1 MRIDI
6 VSIFPAYLE
15 PLRLSL
21 VGKAVDAGLVDLRIH
36 DLRSFTHDRHN
47 TVDDTPYGGG
57 PGMVM
62 SPEPWGEALDGIAA
76 SDPGRRPTLV
86 IPTPSGIP
94 FGQPLAQE
102 WSASPWLVFA
112 CGRYEGI
119 DARVAAYY
127 AAHAD
132 WDGVREVS
140 VGDYVLAGGEA
151 AVLVM
156 VEAAVRLVPGV
167 LGNADSVVDDSFAA
181 GPMAGLLEGPV
192 YTKPPAWR
200 DLDVPSVLLSG
211 HHGRI
216 ADWRLE
222 QARERTRANRPDLPD
237 LPDLPA

>member
-1 MRIDI
+1 MRVDI

-21 VGKAVDAGLVDLRIH
+21 VGKAADSGLLDLRVH
-36 DLRSFTHDRHN
+36 DLREFTHDRHN

-62 SPEPWGEALDGIAA
+62 SPQPWGDALDVVR
-76 SDPGRRPTLV
+76 STEPERRPALI
-86 IPTPSGIP
+86 IPTPSGLP
-94 FGQPLAQE
+94 FTQRTASV
-102 WSASPWLVFA
+102 WSANDWLVIA

-119 DARVAAYY
+119 DARVAEHY
-127 AAHAD
+127 AARAD

-151 AVLVM
+151 AALILVES
-156 VEAAVRLVPGV
+156 VARLLPGV
-167 LGNADSVVDDSFAA
+167 LGNSDSVADDSFADGA
-181 GPMAGLLEGPV
+181 MTDLLEGPV

-200 DLDVPSVLLSG
+200 GLHVPDVLLSG

-216 ADWRLE
+216 AQWRLD
-222 QARERTRANRPDLPD
+222 QARSRTRANRPDLQS
-237 LPDLPA
+237 